1 MAMGGDGR
9 VIIDTELDDKGLS
22 RGMDGFSGKLGKF
35 GTAAKVVAAGAAA
48 AGTAVVSLIYKSVE
62 AYARY
67 EQLVGGVE
75 TLYGA
80 GGKTL
85 DEYAKSVGKSTDA
98 VKGEYD
104 KLMSAQQTVLDNAAN
119 AYKNA
124 GMSANEYMNT
134 VTSFAASLTSSLGGD
149 TQVAAEKANM
159 AINDM
164 ADNAN
169 KMGTSMEMIQ
179 NAYQGFAKQNYT
191 MLDNL
196 KLGYGGTKE
205 EMQRLLEDA
214 EKISGIHYDISS
226 YADVVD
232 AIHVIQTE
240 MGITGTTAEE
250 AQHTIEGSLN
260 MTKAAWE
267 NLIVGISDDNA
278 DFDKLMQ
285 NFIDSAMAFG
295 DNILPRIE
303 IALQGVAKLIEG
315 VAPVIAAELPKLI
328 QSVLPQLISAAGN
341 MILSLAQGIVDALP
355 SIVQTGMQAMTSFL
369 QGFAD
374 ILPELIPQIGQMIFD
389 VCDAIIENLPALLD
403 AGLQV
408 ALALAEGL
416 IEAIPQIIEQLPI
429 LIEKIVSFITGNKGN
444 MMETAF
450 DLFMALVKVIP
461 TVIIELI
468 KALPQIIIAI
478 VKGIASG
485 SQQMKESG
493 ISILKKLW
501 DGIKSWA
508 GSLKS
513 KIVSLAQ
520 SLPGKIKAGI
530 GSLVSIG
537 KNWIE
542 GLWNGIKDKKDWLC
556 NKIRSLAKSAKDAIK
571 DFFGIK
577 SPSRVMRDEVGKF
590 ITLGIGQGIILETK
604 NLIQTARNQ
613 MSKLLGAYEVGAI
626 NTESIASAGITN
638 RLLTNDSMIGG
649 RLLGQVG
656 NQTVVNQEIN
666 FNVENTSPVQTAR
679 MLKDQA
685 LYGLAG
691 A

>member
-35 GTAAKVVAAGAAA
+35 GTSAKVVAAGAAA

-75 TLYGA
+75 TLFGA

-85 DEYAKSVGKSTDA
+85 DEYAKSIGKSTDA
-98 VKGEYD
+98 VQGEYD
-104 KLMSAQQTVLDNAAN
+104 KLMSAQQTVLDNAAD

-149 TQVAAEKANM
+149 TQAAAEKANL

-303 IALQGVAKLIEG
+303 IALQGIAKLIEG

-341 MILSLAQGIVDALP
+341 MILSLAQGIVDSLP

-369 QGFAD
+369 QGFAE

-403 AGLQV
+403 TGLQV

-416 IEAIPQIIEQLPI
+416 LEAIPQIIEQLPI
-429 LIEKIVSFITGNKGN
+429 LIEKIIEYITGKEGSV
-444 MMETAF
+444 METGF
-450 DLFMALVKVIP
+450 QLFMALVKVIP
-461 TVIIELI
+461 TIIIELI

-485 SQQMKESG
+485 SQQIRESG

-613 MSKLLGAYEVGAI
+613 MSKLLGAYEVGSI
-626 NTESIASAGITN
+626 NTESIASAGITS

-649 RLLGQVG
+649 RLLGQMG